1 MRPLPDNRSG
11 RHMNHPLSTPATHA
25 EAAGDDDRASRPAEL
40 SVVVPCYNERANVA
54 PLIAKLDAAL
64 EGITWE
70 VIYVDDDSPDGTA
83 EEVRRIAATDAR
95 VRCIRR
101 IGRRGLSS
109 AVIEGVLSSSA
120 RFVAVMDGDLQ
131 HDETVLPLMLAA
143 LRDGSCELAVASRHV
158 AGGDNA
164 GLGSRWRHALSDG
177 GIRIAQALL
186 PVKLTDPMSGFFMM
200 PRPLFERLTGQ
211 LTGQG
216 FKILLDLVL
225 SAPAP
230 LRVREIPTSF
240 RRRVAGES
248 KLDVLVLAQFGGLLL
263 DKVFAGLLPL
273 RFVSFAVVGA
283 LGVLVHLAVLT
294 LMRETG
300 TVYFGRAQVI
310 ATIVA
315 MIFNFQLN
323 NQITYRDQRLRGPR
337 LWRGL
342 LLFMAVCGIGA
353 VANVGIARSL
363 YATDSSWTLAGGI
376 GAIIGV
382 VWNYAVSATLV
393 WRTR

>member
-1 MRPLPDNRSG
+1 
-11 RHMNHPLSTPATHA
+11 MNHAFSSSGLGG
-25 EAAGDDDRASRPAEL
+25 EIGASASAEL
-40 SVVVPCYNERANVA
+40 SVVVPCYNECANVA

-64 EGITWE
+64 AGIAWE

-83 EEVRRIAATDAR
+83 DEVRRIATLDPR

-101 IGRRGLSS
+101 IGRRGLAS
-109 AVIEGVLSSSA
+109 AVIEGALSSSA
-120 RFVAVMDGDLQ
+120 RFVAVMDGDMQ

-143 LRDGSCELAVASRHV
+143 LREGACELAVGSRYV
-158 AGGDNA
+158 SGGDSA

-177 GIRIAQALL
+177 GIRLAQAIL

-200 PRPLFERLTGQ
+200 PRTLFERLTPH

-230 LRVREIPTSF
+230 LRVKEIPSEF
-240 RRRVAGES
+240 HKRVAGES
-248 KLDVLVLAQFGGLLL
+248 KLDVLVLTQFGALLL
-263 DKVFAGLLPL
+263 DKVTGGLLPL
-273 RFVSFAVVGA
+273 RFLSFALVGA

-294 LMRETG
+294 LAREAGTMRFET
-300 TVYFGRAQVI
+300 AQVI
-310 ATIVA
+310 ATMVA

-342 LLFMAVCGIGA
+342 LLFMLVCGIGA
-353 VANVGIARSL
+353 VANVGIAKTL
-363 YATDSSWTLAGGI
+363 YAGDDSWTLAGGV
-376 GAIIGV
+376 GAVIGV

-393 WRTR
+393 WRAR